1 MAEKRDYYEVLG
13 VEKGA
18 SEDEIKKAYRKL
30 AKANHPDLHPGDKE
44 CEERFKEIN
53 EAYEVL
59 SDPDKRAKYDQFGHA
74 AFDPSAGG
82 PGGAGFGGFGGFG
95 DIFGDIFGGGFGDIF
110 GGGFG
115 GGQTQRSGP
124 RRGENLRVRLNIT
137 FEEAAFGCE
146 KEINVGRVEQCPDC
160 KGTGCAPGTTPEVC
174 PDCKGTGS
182 VRTTQ
187 RTPFGMVQTSGACK
201 KCGGRGK
208 IIHQPCPRCGG
219 RGAVR
224 KNQTIKVKIPAGIDD
239 GQTLNLR
246 GKGNAGLDGGP
257 AGDLYITC
265 TVRPHKIFKRD
276 RYDLYCD
283 VPVSFTQAALGGEID
298 VPTLG
303 GTTKYNIPAGTQE
316 GTSFRIRGEGIQQ
329 FRGTNRGDMFFTVH
343 VEVPKHL
350 GEKQKELLRQFED
363 SLNGREYER
372 RKSFG
377 DQVKS
382 YIRDNAERFK
392 EKFEKK

>member
-95 DIFGDIFGGGFGDIF
+95 DIFGGGFGDIFGDIF

-115 GGQTQRSGP
+115 GGQSQRSGP

-174 PDCKGTGS
+174 PDCNGTGS

-257 AGDLYITC
+257 AGDLLIT
-265 TVRPHKIFKRD
+265 VFVKPHPLFERD
-276 RYDLYCD
+276 GNSVLMEM
-283 VPVSFTQAALGGEID
+283 PVTFAQAALGAEIE
-298 VPTLG
+298 VPTIDG
-303 GTTKYNIPAGTQE
+303 RIEYKIPEGTQTGTT
-316 GTSFRIRGEGIQQ
+316 FRMRGKGIQNVNG
-329 FRGTNRGDMFFTVH
+329 RGRGDQYVR
-343 VEVPKHL
+343 VNIEVPKNL
-350 GEKQKELLRQFED
+350 SDKQKKLLREFEETSTD
-363 SLNGREYER
+363 ENQIK
-372 RKSFG
+372 RKSFW
-377 DQVKS
+377 DKVK
-382 YIRDNAERFK
+382 DALK
-392 EKFEKK
+392 DK

>member
-1 MAEKRDYYEVLG
+1 MNIALLGFGTVGKAFYELTLGRSDLRVTSVLSRRPRPELPCT
-13 VEKGA
+13 VTNDF
-18 SEDEIKKAYRKL
+18 DEI
-30 AKANHPDLHPGDKE
+30 
-44 CEERFKEIN
+44 
-53 EAYEVL
+53 V
-59 SDPDKRAKYDQFGHA
+59 
-74 AFDPSAGG
+74 
-82 PGGAGFGGFGGFG
+82 
-95 DIFGDIFGGGFGDIF
+95 
-110 GGGFG
+110 
-115 GGQTQRSGP
+115 
-124 RRGENLRVRLNIT
+124 
-137 FEEAAFGCE
+137 
-146 KEINVGRVEQCPDC
+146 
-160 KGTGCAPGTTPEVC
+160 
-174 PDCKGTGS
+174 
-182 VRTTQ
+182 
-187 RTPFGMVQTSGACK
+187 
-201 KCGGRGK
+201 
-208 IIHQPCPRCGG
+208 
-219 RGAVR
+219 
-224 KNQTIKVKIPAGIDD
+224 
-239 GQTLNLR
+239 
-246 GKGNAGLDGGP
+246 
-257 AGDLYITC
+257 
-265 TVRPHKIFKRD
+265 RD